1 MAAFG
6 LSPQQEII
14 FSILSYSLCSGSLVL
29 VNKLTLHYLPFPSL
43 VVTVQLVACIIM
55 IYSANM
61 LGKITVDPI
70 KWEFVK
76 PYLLYTVFFSTG
88 VYCNMRSLN
97 ISNVE
102 TVIVFRALSPALVA
116 FMDALLLGREWPS
129 KRSWVGLLTLVVG
142 AYGYASY
149 DEKFQ
154 TQGAS
159 AYYWPSIYTVIIALE
174 MVCHIRRI
182 LIVYYWIQHIMCRLR
197 NYTFLICFPNSLSF
211 FFYILGLRKEDCSI
225 RQARNH
231 EWSCHLHQSLGY
243 PSYDGSGNCRR
254 RIQQTLDL
262 LVGQLGLPHSSSQHS
277 LAHYWMPYWN
287 WNWIQWLVVP
297 WCCLGNQ
304 FYPYWR

>member
-1 MAAFG
+1 MKRRQTEDSKLAPIRSHIIHHRGRVFQGGHAYPLFSFLNGTSNSPNIQHPTNQPPLPIATHSLPSNIGREQEEKSLHLRPVSSFKLQSGPLYCNRFKKPDIKMAVFG

-14 FSILSYSLCSGSLVL
+14 FSIVSYSLCSGSLVL

-43 VVTVQLVACIIM
+43 VVTVQLVACIVM
-55 IYSANM
+55 IYTANM

-70 KWEFVK
+70 KWECVK

-129 KRSWVGLLTLVVG
+129 KRSWVGLLTLVAG

-159 AYYWPSIYTVIIALE
+159 AYYWPTLYTVIIALE
-174 MVCHIRRI
+174 MVC
-182 LIVYYWIQHIMCRLR
+182 
-197 NYTFLICFPNSLSF
+197 
-211 FFYILGLRKEDCSI
+211 
-225 RQARNH
+225 
-231 EWSCHLHQSLGY
+231 
-243 PSYDGSGNCRR
+243 
-254 RIQQTLDL
+254 
-262 LVGQLGLPHSSSQHS
+262 SSSDDC
-277 LAHYWMPYWN
+277 
-287 WNWIQWLVVP
+287 II
-297 WCCLGNQ
+297 G
-304 FYPYWR
+304 

>member
-1 MAAFG
+1 MPAFG
-6 LSPQQEII
+6 LTPQQEII
-14 FSILSYSLCSGSLVL
+14 VSILSYSLCSGSLVL

-43 VVTVQLVACIIM
+43 VVTVQLVACILM
-55 IYSANM
+55 IYTANA
-61 LGKITVDPI
+61 LGKITVDKI
-70 KWEFVK
+70 QWECVK

-159 AYYWPSIYTVIIALE
+159 AYYWPTLYTIIIALE
-174 MVCHIRRI
+174 MVGSECII
-182 LIVYYWIQHIMCRLR
+182 
-197 NYTFLICFPNSLSF
+197 
-211 FFYILGLRKEDCSI
+211 DC
-225 RQARNH
+225 
-231 EWSCHLHQSLGY
+231 
-243 PSYDGSGNCRR
+243 
-254 RIQQTLDL
+254 
-262 LVGQLGLPHSSSQHS
+262 
-277 LAHYWMPYWN
+277 
-287 WNWIQWLVVP
+287 
-297 WCCLGNQ
+297 
-304 FYPYWR
+304 